1 MNTPEPTQA
10 RWRKSTHSGGD
21 EGNCVEIAD
30 LNGHIGIRDS
40 KKPTTGHLTLTRQN
54 FTTLLTR
61 LTSQP

>member
-1 MNTPEPTQA
+1 MSTPVPSQA

-30 LNGHIGIRDS
+30 LSDRIAIRDS
-40 KKPTTGHLTLTRQN
+40 KAPTAGHLALTRQS
-54 FTTLLTR
+54 FAALLNH